1 MSKTRIAAMATTAV
15 LGLSEVAFALE
26 KAHGNP
32 AHHGPG
38 WLSGLAAVSGFVL
51 AWASV
56 VLIYMMVS
64 GKAGKYTE

>member
-1 MSKTRIAAMATTAV
+1 MSKTRIAAIATAAV
-15 LGLSEVAFALE
+15 LGLGEAAFALE

-38 WLSGLAAVSGFVL
+38 WLAGLAAISGFIL
-51 AWASV
+51 ACFSV
-56 VLIYMMVS
+56 ICIYMMVS

>member
-1 MSKTRIAAMATTAV
+1 MSKFKISAALIPAV
-15 LGLSEVAFALE
+15 LVFTEVAFALD

-38 WLSGLAAVSGFVL
+38 WLSGLAALSGFIL

-56 VLIYMMVS
+56 FLIYMMVS

>member
-1 MSKTRIAAMATTAV
+1 MMKGKIAALTAISLV
-15 LGLSEVAFALE
+15 SMGDIAFALE

-38 WLSGLAAVSGFVL
+38 WLSTFAAVCGFIL
-51 AWASV
+51 AWFSV
-56 VLIYMMVS
+56 VAIYMMVS

>member
-1 MSKTRIAAMATTAV
+1 MSKSMWTAV
-15 LGLSEVAFALE
+15 MTVVMVHAGDIAFAMQKPE
-26 KAHGNP
+26 ADP

-38 WLSGLAAVSGFVL
+38 WLSGLASLSGFIL

-64 GKAGKYTE
+64 GKAGKYKA